1 MANPG
6 RPLPPIE
13 TLRQQLDYNES
24 TGNLHWRTGKGGKR
38 VGDIVG
44 GINDEGYIR
53 FNCQG
58 KVWLAHR
65 VIWKLCTGEDPGP
78 LVVDHINGQ
87 RNDNRLENL
96 RLLTHIE
103 NIKAGKGKEKKV
115 KIEKP
120 DGEVVIVKSIKKA
133 ALLLN
138 RAEWSLIKAMRRENN
153 QLFDGPSS
161 NIPTGIRVS
170 YG

>member
-1 MANPG
+1 MTAG
-6 RPLPPIE
+6 RPLPSREI
-13 TLRQQLDYNES
+13 LQQQLYYNED
-24 TGNLHWRTGKGGKR
+24 TGNLHWRTGGGGKR

-44 GINDEGYIR
+44 GINHEGYVR

-58 KVWLAHR
+58 KIWLAHR

-87 RNDNRLENL
+87 PNDNRLENL
-96 RLLTHIE
+96 RLLSSAE
-103 NIKAGKGKEKKV
+103 NIRVGRGKEKKV
-115 KIEKP
+115 KIEMP
-120 DGEVVIVKSIKKA
+120 DGEVIIVQSIKKA

-138 RAEWSLIKAMRRENN
+138 RDEWSLIKAIRRENN
-153 QLFDGPSS
+153 QLYEGPGN